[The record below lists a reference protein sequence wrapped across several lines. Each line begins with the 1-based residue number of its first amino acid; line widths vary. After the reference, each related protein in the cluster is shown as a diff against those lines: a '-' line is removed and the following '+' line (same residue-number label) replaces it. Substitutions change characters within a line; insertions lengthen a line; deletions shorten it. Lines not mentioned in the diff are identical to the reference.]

1 MNLFL
6 KLGLA
11 FSSFL
16 VAPILL
22 AAESKPTILLLES
35 ESTPKRLKMEVTD
48 LLTHNDMVVE
58 LLSSDSKT
66 HPFEIRITFI
76 GDNIEYI
83 LSCKIP
89 QNFPFNAPMLALE
102 TKADL
107 FGPKDLAQIKRGI
120 NEELGILWSPAVRMT
135 KVIEIVKTKINS
147 FNENKIALQK
157 ISLGEIRTIA
167 QLKDKYASDKI
178 YAGKYPEFQKKL
190 QGFWAKETSTGYLVF
205 HVDADGTNIKIAF
218 EPKYSGAPTMLY
230 RGHYAAGY
238 YVSNSNK
245 FDIHTSDIN
254 EPEKMPHH
262 FQIAVF
268 ADSISLMF
276 VSLNDES
283 ILDRIIS
290 KLEMKHIIAES
301 IDFIKM

>member
-6 KLGLA
+6 KIGLA
-11 FSSFL
+11 FSMFL

-66 HPFEIRITFI
+66 HPFEIKITFV
-76 GDNIEYI
+76 DNKIEYL

-89 QNFPFNAPMLALE
+89 QNFPFNAPMLAFQ
-102 TKADL
+102 TKGDL
-107 FGPKDLAQIKRGI
+107 FEPKELAQIKKGI
-120 NEELGILWSPAVRMT
+120 NEELSMLWSPAVRMT

-147 FNENKIALQK
+147 YNENKIALQK

-167 QLKDKYASDKI
+167 QLKEKYASDKI

-205 HVDADGTNIKIAF
+205 HIDADGTNIKIAF
-218 EPKYSGAPTMLY
+218 EPKYSGAPTILY
-230 RGHYAAGY
+230 QGNYAAGY

-254 EPEKMPHH
+254 EVEKTPHH
-262 FQIAVF
+262 FQIAVYD
-268 ADSISLMF
+268 DSISLMF
-276 VSLNDES
+276 ASLNSES

-290 KLEMKHIIAES
+290 KLEMRDVIGECIY
-301 IDFIKM
+301 FMKM